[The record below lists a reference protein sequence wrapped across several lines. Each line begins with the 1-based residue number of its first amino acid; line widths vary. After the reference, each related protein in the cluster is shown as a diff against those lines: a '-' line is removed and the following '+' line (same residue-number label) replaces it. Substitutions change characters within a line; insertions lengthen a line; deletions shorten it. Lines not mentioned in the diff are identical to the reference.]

1 LEHNGDNFYYILS
14 TLDYRNIRVITES
27 FSIEEIL
34 SAVEDLQ
41 KNKNKENFKKT
52 ESKNKIKNSEIPIN
66 TLKLIE
72 EAEKNIKN

>member
-1 LEHNGDNFYYILS
+1 M
-14 TLDYRNIRVITES
+14 ITES